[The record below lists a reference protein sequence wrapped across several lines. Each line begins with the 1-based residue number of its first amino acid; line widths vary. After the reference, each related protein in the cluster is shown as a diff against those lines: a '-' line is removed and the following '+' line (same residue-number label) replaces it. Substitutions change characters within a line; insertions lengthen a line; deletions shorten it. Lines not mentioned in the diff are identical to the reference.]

1 MRTDKH
7 GFGKRVIAGIL
18 MLALLATVCV
28 VAFAALPYPFFT
40 VTTDS
45 VKLRKT
51 ASTSATVVKT
61 LEKGT
66 LVEVTGASGNFYA
79 VKADGKSGYVMKQY
93 IDTEEGSIVTP
104 TPVPVETV
112 SGYPYNTRTLDEVN
126 LREKKSTSSSILK
139 VIPKNAEIT
148 VKSVSGTYAEVTYQ
162 GKDGWVKKDYILV
175 KKVVKPTATPTA
187 VPTLS
192 PEEDAGGYIVLQKG
206 MNGPE
211 VKALQQA
218 LIELGF
224 LNGDADGNFGSATE
238 YAVINFQEKNTYP
251 ATGIMDANIQA
262 FLYVGKPKN
271 SKGTATKINT
281 LAPVEG
287 VSIRLNNKGD
297 KVGEIQTRLQDMGY
311 YTGAINC
318 VYDSKTK
325 SAVTAFQ
332 KKNGLTADGICGA
345 TTQKAIFDGTGIK
358 ANETPTPTPAP
369 SATPAPTFA
378 VPGDKVKMNS
388 TGNDAK
394 MVQKRLKE
402 LKYYKGAIDGKFGKA
417 SVMALQAFQRAH
429 GLEDD
434 GVAGKATYA
443 VLFSWEALPAGQTP
457 EPTTE
462 PEVTPVVTMAPTPQS
477 YTTLKNGSKGDDV
490 KKLQKQL
497 ITLGYL
503 TGTADGKFGPQTEKA
518 VTNFQKINGLTADG
532 LAGTGTLTK
541 LYSGNA
547 KKNTATAQETKT
559 TTATTTTTTTTLRKG
574 DNNDAVKAMQQK
586 LISLGYLSGKADGKF
601 GVMTYQA
608 LVAFQKANNLSADG
622 VAGTKTLNKLNG
634 NAVSAPTNTGNTN
647 TGNKTNTNSSTSNG
661 VTASKVLYANWY
673 TTVKAIAKKYPYVT
687 IYDMSTGISWQE
699 HIFSLGA
706 HADSEPLT
714 ANDTAKMEKAFG
726 GNTWNPKAVWVIFAD
741 GSIYLA
747 STHSM
752 PHEVQ
757 HITDN
762 NFAGHKCIHFPRTED
777 EVAKIGP
784 YATSHQKAI
793 DTAWAMLQNMK

>member
-1 MRTDKH
+1 MRCDKL
-7 GFGKRVIAGIL
+7 GFGKRIAAIIL
-18 MLALLATVCV
+18 LLAIMATVCA
-28 VAFAALPYPFFT
+28 VAFAAQSYPFFT

-45 VKLRKT
+45 VKMRKN
-51 ASTSATVVKT
+51 ASTSAVVVKN
-61 LEKGT
+61 LEAGT

-79 VKADGKSGYVMKQY
+79 VTVDGKSGYVMKKY
-93 IDTEEGSIVTP
+93 INMDKESIVTP

-112 SGYPYNTRTLDEVN
+112 SGYPYSTKTLDQVN
-126 LREKKSTSSSILK
+126 LREKKNTTSAILK

-148 VKSVSGTYAEVTYQ
+148 VKSVSGSYAEVTYQ
-162 GKDGWVKKDYILV
+162 GKNGWVKKEFIMV
-175 KKVVKPTATPTA
+175 KKVVKPTPTPTA

-192 PEEDAGGYIVLQKG
+192 PEEDAGGYTVLQKG

-224 LNGDADGNFGSATE
+224 LNGSADGQFGSATE
-238 YAVINFQEKNTYP
+238 YAVINFQEMNSYP

-271 SKGTATKINT
+271 SKGTAAKINT

-287 VSIRLNNKGD
+287 VSIRLNNTGD
-297 KVGEIQTRLQDMGY
+297 KVGQVQTRLADMGY

-325 SAVTAFQ
+325 AAVTAFQ
-332 KKNGLTADGICGA
+332 KKNGLTADGVCGA
-345 TTQKAIFDGTGIK
+345 ATQKAIFDGTGMK
-358 ANETPTPTPAP
+358 ANETPTPTVAP
-369 SATPAPTFA
+369 TATPAPTFA
-378 VPGDKVKMNS
+378 VPGETVRLNS
-388 TGNDAK
+388 AGNDAK

-402 LKYYKGAIDGKFGKA
+402 LKYYKGAVDGKFGKA
-417 SVMALQAFQRAH
+417 SVTALQKFQEAN
-429 GLEDD
+429 GLQAD
-434 GVAGKATYA
+434 GVAGKATYE
-443 VLFSWEALPAGQTP
+443 VLFSWNALAAGQTP
-457 EPTTE
+457 APTAE
-462 PEVTPVVTMAPTPQS
+462 PEATPFVTMAPTPRS
-477 YTTLKNGSKGDDV
+477 YETLKKGSKGEGV
-490 KKLQKQL
+490 KNLQKEL

-503 TGTADGKFGPQTEKA
+503 TGTADGNFGTQTEKA
-518 VTNFQKINGLTADG
+518 VTAFQKNNGLKADG
-532 LAGTGTLTK
+532 KAGTGTLTK
-541 LYSGNA
+541 LYSGSA
-547 KKNTATAQETKT
+547 KKNTQAAKEEGTAAVTIP
-559 TTATTTTTTTTLRKG
+559 TTLKKG
-574 DNNDAVKAMQQK
+574 DSNDAVKAMQQK

-608 LVAFQKANNLSADG
+608 LQAFQKANNLSVDG
-622 VAGTKTLNKLNG
+622 VAGAKTLSKLDG
-634 NAVSAPTNTGNTN
+634 NAVAASSTASKTPAT
-647 TGNKTNTNSSTSNG
+647 KTNTTSTTTGGYSASS
-661 VTASKVLYANWY
+661 VIYANWY

-687 IYDMSTGISWQE
+687 LYDPATGISWQE

-714 ANDTAKMEKAFG
+714 ANDTAKMEKVFG
-726 GNTWNPKAVWVIFAD
+726 GNTWNAKSVWVIFAD

-762 NFAGHKCIHFPRTED
+762 NFAGHKCIHFPRTEA
-777 EVAKIGP
+777 EVTRIGP
-784 YATSHQKAI
+784 YATSHQKCI
-793 DTAWAMLQNMK
+793 DEAWAKIQSMK

>member
-7 GFGKRVIAGIL
+7 GFGKRIAAGIL
-18 MLALLATVCV
+18 LLALLAAVCA

-45 VKLRKT
+45 VKLRKA
-51 ASTSATVVKT
+51 ASTSAVVVKN

-66 LVEVTGASGNFYA
+66 LVEVTGTSGNFYA

-93 IDTEEGSIVTP
+93 IDTNEGSIVTP
-104 TPVPVETV
+104 TPIPVETA
-112 SGYPYNTRTLDEVN
+112 SGYPYTTRTLDKVN
-126 LREKKSTSSSILK
+126 LREKKSTTSAILK

-148 VKSVSGTYAEVTYQ
+148 VESLSGTYAEVTYQ
-162 GKDGWVKKDYILV
+162 GKAGWVKQDYILV
-175 KKVVKPTATPTA
+175 KKIVKPTATPTA

-192 PEEDAGGYIVLQKG
+192 PEEDAGGYVVLQRG
-206 MNGPE
+206 TNGPE

-224 LNGDADGNFGSATE
+224 LNGDADGKFGSATE
-238 YAVINFQEKNTYP
+238 YAVINFQEKNNYP

-287 VSIRLNNKGD
+287 VSIRLNNQGD
-297 KVGEIQTRLQDMGY
+297 KVGDIQSRLKDMGY
-311 YTGAINC
+311 YTGEINC

-332 KKNGLTADGICGA
+332 KKNSLTADGICGA
-345 TTQKAIFDGTGIK
+345 ETQKVIYSGTGLK

-378 VPGDKVKMNS
+378 VPDDKVKLNS
-388 TGNDAK
+388 TGNDVK
-394 MVQKRLKE
+394 LVQKRLKE
-402 LKYYKGAIDGKFGKA
+402 LEYYKGAIDGKFGKA
-417 SVMALQAFQRAH
+417 SVTALQAFQKAH

-443 VLFSWEALPAGQTP
+443 VLFSWNALAAGETP
-457 EPTTE
+457 TPTAE
-462 PEVTPVVTMAPTPQS
+462 PEATPFVTMAPTPRR
-477 YTTLKNGSKGDDV
+477 YETLKKGSAGDDV
-490 KKLQKQL
+490 KKLQQEL
-497 ITLGYL
+497 IDLGYL
-503 TGTADGKFGPQTEKA
+503 TGKADGKFGPQTEKA
-518 VTNFQKINGLTADG
+518 VTNFQKVNGLTADG

-547 KKNTATAQETKT
+547 KKNTVVVNETKET
-559 TTATTTTTTTTLRKG
+559 EQKTSTTLKKG
-574 DNNDAVKAMQQK
+574 DDNDAVKELQKK
-586 LISLGYLSGKADGKF
+586 LISLGYLNGKADGKF
-601 GVMTYQA
+601 GMMTYQA
-608 LVAFQKANNLSADG
+608 LVAFQKANSLTADG
-622 VAGTKTLNKLNG
+622 VAGTKTLTKLNS
-634 NAVSAPTNTGNTN
+634 NPVSASANSGNKNTGTTTNTT
-647 TGNKTNTNSSTSNG
+647 SSTSSG

-673 TTVKAIAKKYPYVT
+673 TKVKGVAKKYPYVT
-687 IYDMSTGISWQE
+687 LYDMSTGISWQE

-762 NFAGHKCIHFPRTED
+762 NFAGHKCIHFPRTAD

-784 YATSHQKAI
+784 YATSHQKTI